1 MIELHGKYVCV
12 GGCKKLNVNRMTVL
26 GMKV

>member
-1 MIELHGKYVCV
+1 MKELHDKYVCV
-12 GGCKKLNVNRMTVL
+12 GGCKKLNVNRKTVL